1 MKSQVAAGLIL
12 VPLIF
17 VAGCSPQTVVE
28 SISTAQVCAESAI
41 IMGQMQDMLR
51 TVAADP
57 TTFETYETRLRELF
71 DDFNALEPVNEE
83 LSAAHGKVAVGV
95 DAIFETLGNPNP
107 SGLSELPSQLA
118 ETQGAATEFVSAC
131 RL

>member
-1 MKSQVAAGLIL
+1 MKSQVAAGIIL

-28 SISTAQVCAESAI
+28 SISTAQVCGESAV

-51 TVAADP
+51 SVAADP
-57 TTFETYETRLRELF
+57 TSFETYETRLRELF

-83 LSAAHGKVAVGV
+83 LSVAHGKVAVGV
-95 DAIFETLGNPNP
+95 NAIFETLGNPNVSAL
-107 SGLSELPSQLA
+107 SGLPSQLA
-118 ETQGAATEFVSAC
+118 ETHGAAMEFARAC
-131 RL
+131 TL

>member
-1 MKSQVAAGLIL
+1 MKSQVAAGIIL

-28 SISTAQVCAESAI
+28 SISTAQVCGESAL
-41 IMGQMQDMLR
+41 IMGRMQDMLR
-51 TVAADP
+51 AVAADP
-57 TTFETYETRLRELF
+57 TSFETYEVRLRELF

-83 LSAAHGKVAVGV
+83 LSAAQEQVAVGV
-95 DAIFETLGNPNP
+95 NAIFETLGNPSM

-118 ETQGAATEFVSAC
+118 ETQGAAAEFVRAC
-131 RL
+131 TL

>member
-1 MKSQVAAGLIL
+1 MKSPVAAGIIL
-12 VPLIF
+12 VPLIL

-28 SISTAQVCAESAI
+28 SISTAQVCGESAV

-51 TVAADP
+51 SVAADP
-57 TTFETYETRLRELF
+57 TSFETYEVRLRELF

-83 LSAAHGKVAVGV
+83 LSAAHGQVAVGV
-95 DAIFETLGNPNP
+95 NAIFETLSNPSA

-118 ETQGAATEFVSAC
+118 ETQSAGMEFVRSC
-131 RL
+131 TL